1 MFSWLPKRVKS
12 RMKGCYK
19 GLRADYVRRRYAFT
33 SHELIASLRRVGV
46 KPGDVLLVHSSFDEF
61 QGFAGNPTDVILA
74 LQEAVGCS
82 GTLLMPTSPFT
93 GTAVDYVSTHP
104 VFDVSKTPSRMGLIT
119 ELFRRSPGVM
129 RSVHPTHAVAAWGA
143 NAAGIIKDHHL
154 ADTPCGRHTP
164 YGRLLDFDGKI
175 LFLGTDID
183 VMTFFHCM
191 EEELESRMPFSPF
204 TTQVFSATSR
214 DANGEIVRSAMRLFE
229 PAYSRRRN
237 LGKLVPVL
245 KSCGYW
251 NEGSVGRVGVILLNA
266 HDVRKACHML
276 ADRGDFCY
284 GR

>member
-1 MFSWLPKRVKS
+1 MFSWLPKQVKS

-33 SHELIASLRRVGV
+33 SHDLIALLRRVGV
-46 KPGDVLLVHSSFDEF
+46 KLGDVLLVHSSFDEF

-143 NAAGIIKDHHL
+143 NAPEIVKDHHL

-164 YGRLLDFDGKI
+164 YGRLLDCDGKI

-183 VMTFFHCM
+183 VMTFFHTV
-191 EEELESRMPFSPF
+191 EEELERRMPFSPF
-204 TTQVFSATSR
+204 TTQVFSLVCKDKDGNSLQ
-214 DANGEIVRSAMRLFE
+214 ANTRLFA
-229 PAYSRRRN
+229 PDYSRRRN
-237 LGKLVPVL
+237 LDTLVPVL
-245 KSCGYW
+245 KHTGYW
-251 NEGSVGRVGVILLNA
+251 NEASVGKLKVILLRVNE
-266 HDVRKACHML
+266 VLKACHSL
-276 ADRGDFCY
+276 ADQGVFCY
-284 GR
+284 DA